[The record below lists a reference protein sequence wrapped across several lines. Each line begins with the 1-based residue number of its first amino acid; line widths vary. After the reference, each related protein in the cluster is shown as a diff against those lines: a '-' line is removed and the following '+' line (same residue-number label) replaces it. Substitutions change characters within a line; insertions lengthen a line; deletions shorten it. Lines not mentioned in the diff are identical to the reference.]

1 MPPAPQ
7 GALKTSA
14 LFRHIEHLQG
24 DVPWGGFLD
33 AGTGVNSALW
43 STALPTDRW
52 CAVTGSAAHGD
63 QVRERVGARLRAQDR
78 LIVGNWTDG
87 DLLAEEGF
95 DTVLADYLVGAVEG
109 FSPYFQPHLFAR
121 LRPRVKRR
129 LYVIGLDPY
138 VTGEAPTEAARAV
151 RDIGRLRDAVLLLAG
166 ETPYREFPAEWV
178 VSSLRASGY
187 RVLSARRFGNRYRAA
202 WVNGQLDMAARRLAK
217 LPDSSLAAA
226 MGLWVETMRGRSLD
240 LCLRHGGLAHGH
252 DYVIAAE
259 ASA

>member
-1 MPPAPQ
+1 MPSTT
-7 GALKTSA
+7 LSKTSA
-14 LFRHIEHLQG
+14 LFRHIERLQG
-24 DVPWGGFLD
+24 DAPWGAFLD

-43 STALPTDRW
+43 STALTTDRW
-52 CAVTGSAAHGD
+52 CAVTGSPGHGA
-63 QVRERVGARLRAQDR
+63 QVRDRVGARMRPQDR
-78 LIVGNWTDG
+78 LIVGNWTDSE
-87 DLLAEEGF
+87 LLAGEGF

-109 FSPYFQPHLFAR
+109 FSPYFQAQLFAR
-121 LRPRVKRR
+121 LRPLVKGR

-138 VTGEAPTEAARAV
+138 VVGEAPTEAARAV

-178 VSSLRASGY
+178 VNSLQASGY
-187 RVLSARRFGNRYRAA
+187 RVLSARRFGNRYREA

-217 LPDSSLAAA
+217 LPDSSLATA
-226 MGLWVETMRGRSLD
+226 MGLMIEAMRGSSLD

>member
-1 MPPAPQ
+1 MQLRTVLLA
-7 GALKTSA
+7 AASLSA
-14 LFRHIEHLQG
+14 TATAAWADQSGPGMEIGEIVVTG
-24 DVPWGGFLD
+24 DPLGRSDREVISSVAVVRGQDLD
-33 AGTGVNSALW
+33 HRRQSTLGETLTGLPGVNSALW

-52 CAVTGSAAHGD
+52 CAVTGSPAHGD

-87 DLLAEEGF
+87 DLLAGEGF
-95 DTVLADYLVGAVEG
+95 DTVLADYLIGAVEG
-109 FSPYFQPHLFAR
+109 FSPYFQPQLLAR
-121 LRPRVKRR
+121 LRPLVKRR
-129 LYVIGLDPY
+129 LYVVGLDPY

-202 WVNGQLDMAARRLAK
+202 W
-217 LPDSSLAAA
+217 
-226 MGLWVETMRGRSLD
+226 
-240 LCLRHGGLAHGH
+240 
-252 DYVIAAE
+252 
-259 ASA
+259 